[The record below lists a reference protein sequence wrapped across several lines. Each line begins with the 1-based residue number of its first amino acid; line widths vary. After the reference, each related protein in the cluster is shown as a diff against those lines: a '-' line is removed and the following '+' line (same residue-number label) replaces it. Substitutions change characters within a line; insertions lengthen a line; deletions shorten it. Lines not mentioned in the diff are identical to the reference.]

1 MAELELAD
9 DRVLAQVRLHGI
21 RLILGDLVAIAHL
34 LGPSANRW
42 TFATHYLSPVAS
54 RRSKNSAATNVAYV
68 TSRSSLTAIFAAA
81 PRGMLPYLELQSQ
94 QEKGLIRLVAG
105 GQSSPGTFTTLTY
118 SGEGSDVP
126 IEYLRV
132 ANYLMENKRAR
143 GVNRWFFSLSAF
155 LIPIVYAV
163 AVIKFASPDVAAFN
177 FSDTLL
183 FILLGSTFF
192 FALWMMALAIY
203 SSNAAAGVRFKPV
216 IHKRQLRQ
224 RLVQISES
232 AWRAMKGA
240 NGSAVAAIFGV
251 LSFIVALLA
260 WLAPMK

>member
-1 MAELELAD
+1 MAELEPAD

-21 RLILGDLVAIAHL
+21 RLILSDLVAIAHL
-34 LGPSANRW
+34 LGPSDNRW
-42 TFATHYLSPVAS
+42 TFATHYLSPVAP
-54 RRSKNSAATNVAYV
+54 RKSKKSAATNVAFV
-68 TSRSSLTAIFAAA
+68 TSRRSLTAIFSAA

-105 GQSSPGTFTTLTY
+105 GQSSPSTFTTLTY
-118 SGEGSDVP
+118 SGEGTVLP

-132 ANYLMENKRAR
+132 ANYLMERKRPR
-143 GVNRWFFSLSAF
+143 GVNRWFFSLCAF
-155 LIPIVYAV
+155 LIPIVYTV
-163 AVIKFASPDVAAFN
+163 SVIKFAARDVAAFN

-183 FILLGSTFF
+183 SVALASTFF
-192 FALWMMALAIY
+192 FVLWMMAWAIY

-216 IHKRQLRQ
+216 VRKRESTQ

-232 AWRAMKGA
+232 AWRAMRGA

-251 LSFIVALLA
+251 LSFIVALLS
-260 WLAPMK
+260 WLKPMK